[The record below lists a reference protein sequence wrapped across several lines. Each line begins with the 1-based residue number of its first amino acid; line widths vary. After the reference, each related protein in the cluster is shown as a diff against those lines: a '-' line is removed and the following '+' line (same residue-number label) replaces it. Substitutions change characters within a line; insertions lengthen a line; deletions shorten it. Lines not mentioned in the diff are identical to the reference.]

1 MSSRIRDMRQDYE
14 QLFTHLQAPEP
25 TVGLFVRIV
34 AAIRTEQR
42 RLAVRR
48 IARCS
53 LVLVGSLVLLVPAWQ
68 MVQTG
73 LAQSGF
79 VEFFSLMF
87 SDTGL
92 MATFWQNFAMV
103 LLESLPVTGLALF
116 LLAMAGLLTSFRFII
131 TQTIYDVA

>member
-1 MSSRIRDMRQDYE
+1 MRHDFE
-14 QLFTHLQAPEP
+14 QLFANLQAPEP

-48 IARCS
+48 IAMCS

-73 LAQSGF
+73 LAESGF

-92 MATFWQNFAMV
+92 MATSWRNFVMV

-116 LLAMAGLLTSFRFII
+116 LMAMAGLLTSFRFII
-131 TQTIYDVA
+131 TQTIYDLA